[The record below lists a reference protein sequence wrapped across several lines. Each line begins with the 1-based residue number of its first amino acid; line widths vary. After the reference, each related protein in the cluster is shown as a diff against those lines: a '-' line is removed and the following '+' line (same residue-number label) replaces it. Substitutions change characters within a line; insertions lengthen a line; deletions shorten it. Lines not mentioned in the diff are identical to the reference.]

1 MYHRN
6 LLSAYG
12 RTTDWRK
19 STFLEIGTKKAEC
32 CGPQRPRCRSAWSQ
46 VEKGPLITWA
56 SGIPTFLRCSITKA
70 RAEGKASCFS
80 HRPWACSM
88 HMHPSAPRSPCL
100 PAQCPVLLPCLHL
113 TDFHCLLATW
123 CLLGCKILIT
133 ETKSSERPYTEN
145 RIPALIYK
153 KGKGKWWAYFTVYL

>member
-12 RTTDWRK
+12 RTTDWCK

-80 HRPWACSM
+80 HRPWACSV
-88 HMHPSAPRSPCL
+88 HTHPSAPPSPCL

-123 CLLGCKILIT
+123 RLLGCKILIT